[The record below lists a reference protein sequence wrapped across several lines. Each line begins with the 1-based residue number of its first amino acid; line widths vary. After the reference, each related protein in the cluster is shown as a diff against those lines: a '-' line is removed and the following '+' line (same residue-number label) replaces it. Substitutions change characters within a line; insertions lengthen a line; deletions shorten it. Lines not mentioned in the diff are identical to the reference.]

1 LPDLESFLYAWHL
14 LTLRKHRVTKK
25 ILVADD
31 NRVSRELVR
40 EVLENSDQKV
50 LEAENGEEALEK
62 IINETPDVVLLD
74 IQMPL
79 FDGYEVLRRVRRHPR
94 FQRLPVIALTAYAM
108 KQDCEKALASGFDA
122 YITKPID
129 GAALRA
135 KIREMLYPND

>member
-1 LPDLESFLYAWHL
+1 VP
-14 LTLRKHRVTKK
+14 KK

-40 EVLENSDQKV
+40 EVLENPSQKV

-62 IINETPDVVLLD
+62 IINERPDIVLLD
-74 IQMPL
+74 IQMPI
-79 FDGYEVLRRVRRHPR
+79 FDGYEVLRRVRSDPH
-94 FQRLPVIALTAYAM
+94 FSRLPVIALTAYAM

-129 GAALRA
+129 GTALRI
-135 KIREMLYPND
+135 KIRQMLYSGD